1 MSYLLCHTCFQVLAV
16 DVGRKPR
23 QMPYITLF
31 DGVAVHYTVAVG
43 AEGGGDEEAVRG
55 LTVIQQVLPHYGD
68 KTGAARPLAVVPDAL
83 RVGGSART

>member
-1 MSYLLCHTCFQVLAV
+1 MALENGGTVASQHGGGPSSICGEA
-16 DVGRKPR
+16 
-23 QMPYITLF
+23 
-31 DGVAVHYTVAVG
+31 GVAKGQDAG
-43 AEGGGDEEAVRG
+43 AEGGGDEEAARG